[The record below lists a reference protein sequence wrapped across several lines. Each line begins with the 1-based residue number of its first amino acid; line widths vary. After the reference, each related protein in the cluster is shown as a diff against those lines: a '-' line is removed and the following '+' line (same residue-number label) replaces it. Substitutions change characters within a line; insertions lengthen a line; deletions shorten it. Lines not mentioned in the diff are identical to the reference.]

1 MWIGPCGHAHVQR
14 VAAYWWVIRAPHHAA
29 KDRRCRPGGGGH
41 IRQRQRSQVAVQVL
55 PQRPTLG
62 LDPERAGGVTEDRQQ
77 EAEQGDCDV
86 GLTLTIA
93 GSELQS
99 SLKQS
104 LTELKVPVG
113 VPG

>member
-1 MWIGPCGHAHVQR
+1 MGPCGHAHVQR

-77 EAEQGDCDV
+77 EAEQGDRDV
-86 GLTLTIA
+86 R
-93 GSELQS
+93 
-99 SLKQS
+99 
-104 LTELKVPVG
+104 VDVDDCG
-113 VPG
+113 V